1 MIDYEYRVIEP
12 IDLSVEY
19 FFLLA
24 NDLFFS
30 FFYLKTAHMMTMIM
44 MMMMNTLNMG
54 HELWIEIGESIEF
67 ILIQIHHEQLISWC

>member
-12 IDLSVEY
+12 IDLSLEY
-19 FFLLA
+19 FFFA
-24 NDLFFS
+24 NDLFLFS
-30 FFYLKTAHMMTMIM
+30 FYLKTAHMMTMIM
-44 MMMMNTLNMG
+44 MMMKNTLNMG